1 MNVIEFIRD
10 KIFKVNKGVEK
21 TITTAQSVS
30 NQTFS
35 SQSFTRINRFFLDE
49 VNVHYNGDSTKILE
63 FYTKANIQEYPSEPI
78 RSRNCFNYFWA
89 KSAKETNIKRTS
101 ANLVHT
107 ITTNIVNYTNTPQI
121 YSSKDEYNKIV
132 NKIIEE
138 NEFYELYNEEIT
150 HTIYEGWGAYK
161 INIDT
166 LNNEYPEIIH
176 YRAQN
181 SWIIVENE
189 RVKAIIFFDNY
200 ISKDNKRYVV
210 ADTRYVEYRDGIPYS
225 CVDLEAFEVSRA
237 NDYKQVDLKELDFLT
252 YKEKHTELVNVPF
265 ILGEGCIYY
274 EAKGLENEGLC
285 GRSVF
290 YGKIDAIDDYDQA
303 VSIQSTAIRRSA
315 PKITYPVSSVGMVN
329 GEPETPDDFDTEYLA
344 VPYEMDGNG
353 QSMHSNT
360 PQVLQPQINL
370 KIYDDMQESALEVI
384 IGGLISLNDIG
395 RNAATFFRDS
405 AEAIRERSRQTLYTV
420 NYIRKKEQKINKS
433 LMNKCLY
440 LYDLLWQKGKPQ
452 EFEDYE
458 VNVRYDKFLSPS
470 KEQKVKVYLPMFQS
484 GAISTEKFV
493 RLVYEDE
500 MSESEIQDEIKRIND
515 KQMLQMMGKTNGNG
529 INFEDVPEFE
539 KNSNPHKDGTTTI
552 SDNSG
557 MNNHNRA
564 VKEVKNI

>member
-35 SQSFTRINRFFLDE
+35 SQSFIRINRFFLDE

-63 FYTKANIQEYPSEPI
+63 FYTEANIQEYPSEPI

-166 LNNEYPEIIH
+166 LNNDYPEIIH

-189 RVKAIIFFDNY
+189 RVKALIFFDNY

-290 YGKIDAIDDYDQA
+290 YGKIDAIDD
-303 VSIQSTAIRRSA
+303 
-315 PKITYPVSSVGMVN
+315 
-329 GEPETPDDFDTEYLA
+329 
-344 VPYEMDGNG
+344 
-353 QSMHSNT
+353 
-360 PQVLQPQINL
+360 
-370 KIYDDMQESALEVI
+370 
-384 IGGLISLNDIG
+384 
-395 RNAATFFRDS
+395 
-405 AEAIRERSRQTLYTV
+405 
-420 NYIRKKEQKINKS
+420 
-433 LMNKCLY
+433 
-440 LYDLLWQKGKPQ
+440 
-452 EFEDYE
+452 
-458 VNVRYDKFLSPS
+458 
-470 KEQKVKVYLPMFQS
+470 
-484 GAISTEKFV
+484 
-493 RLVYEDE
+493 
-500 MSESEIQDEIKRIND
+500 
-515 KQMLQMMGKTNGNG
+515 
-529 INFEDVPEFE
+529 
-539 KNSNPHKDGTTTI
+539 
-552 SDNSG
+552 
-557 MNNHNRA
+557 
-564 VKEVKNI
+564 